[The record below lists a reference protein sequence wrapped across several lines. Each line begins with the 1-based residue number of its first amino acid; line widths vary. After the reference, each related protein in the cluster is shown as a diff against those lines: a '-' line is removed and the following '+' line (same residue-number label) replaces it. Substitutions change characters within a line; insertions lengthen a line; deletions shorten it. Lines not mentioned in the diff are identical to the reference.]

1 MTIVSLTDFNVP
13 PLDLANLTTGNF
25 NAFRDQE
32 EQAILRQLLGDEMYE
47 DFIAEI
53 SADWSAATTYA
64 LNDFVASGNSVY
76 KSIQA
81 ANTNHPVTDGVW
93 WVLDHADDK
102 WLLLKNGSTYV
113 YREVTYKYTGLKPLM
128 VPYVYSRW
136 TEVKADR
143 NTGLGIVKSKTE
155 NADVVSSS
163 DRVSSSWQMFARLVG
178 VVRLDEQFD
187 PRNSL
192 AGFLFVNPTL
202 YEDWIFI
209 SPGRK
214 NVFNF

>member
-1 MTIVSLTDFNVP
+1 MTIVSLNDFNVP

-32 EQAILRQLLGDEMYE
+32 EQAILRQLLGDAMYE
-47 DFIAEI
+47 DLIAEI
-53 SADWSAATTYA
+53 SEDWLATTTYA
-64 LNDFVASGNSVY
+64 LNDLVASGNSVY
-76 KSIQA
+76 KSLQVG
-81 ANTNHPVTDGVW
+81 NLNHLVSDGVW

-102 WLLLKNGSTYV
+102 WLLLKNGSDYV
-113 YREVTYKYTGLKPLM
+113 YRNITYRYSGLKPLM
-128 VPYVYSRW
+128 VPYIYSRW

-143 NTGLGIVKSKTE
+143 NVGVGVVKSKAE
-155 NADVVSSS
+155 NSDVVSSS
-163 DRVSSSWQMFARLVG
+163 DRISSSWQTFARLVG

-192 AGFLFVNPTL
+192 AGFIFVSSTL
-202 YEDWIFI
+202 YDDWVFV

-214 NVFNF
+214 NVFNL